1 MTYAPPSGWME
12 RIDKPAD
19 PLTAARFRFH
29 RRSDCARIKN
39 PGVLVRVDKPYH
51 APRCPGCAPSDLAAS
66 APSQPVE
73 RLGSG
78 DVTPRLPSPS

>member
-29 RRSDCARIKN
+29 RRNDCERIRN
-39 PGVLVRVDKPYH
+39 PQVLVQVDKPYH
-51 APRCPGCAPSDLAAS
+51 APRCPGCAR
-66 APSQPVE
+66 E
-73 RLGSG
+73 
-78 DVTPRLPSPS
+78 